1 MRLEDEI
8 VREWLV
14 KAHHDLRSAERLLT
28 GDEPIRDTG
37 CFHCQQA
44 AEKALKAFL
53 AYHDIEFERSHSLV
67 YLIDLC
73 IRLDE
78 AFKVLQRAAQNLTVY
93 AVGIRYP
100 GEFIEPDENEAQ
112 AALEMAHEVWDF
124 VLKRLPAAV
133 YLG

>member
-14 KAHHDLRSAERLLT
+14 KAQNDLSSAELLLT
-28 GDEPIRDTG
+28 ADKPIRDTG

-53 AYHDIEFERSHSLV
+53 SYQGIEFEKSHSLV
-67 YLIDLC
+67 YLVDLC
-73 IRLDE
+73 IGLDRD
-78 AFKVLQRAAQNLTVY
+78 FQVLQSDARDLTIY

-112 AALEMAHEVWDF
+112 AALEMAYTVWNF
-124 VLKRLPAAV
+124 VLKRLPATV
-133 YLG
+133 YP